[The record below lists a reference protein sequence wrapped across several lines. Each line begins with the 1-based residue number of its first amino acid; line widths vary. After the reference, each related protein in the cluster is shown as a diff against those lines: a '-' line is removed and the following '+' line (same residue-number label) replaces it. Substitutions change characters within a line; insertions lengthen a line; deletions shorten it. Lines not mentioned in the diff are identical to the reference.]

1 MKKKRNSV
9 IEKTFFALLP
19 VQIVM
24 ITVTSINSII
34 DGVIASNFVSAT
46 ALAAIALF
54 LPVLRILDTTNAIF
68 LGGSQILCG
77 QHIGRNQIKNA
88 VSVYSTDIL
97 FIVLFGLATSFL
109 SILFCRPIASLFVN
123 DPTLIKELSDYIYGF
138 AFGIVPMMLISQFTA
153 FLQMEGQEKRTYIG
167 MTVMIVLNIT
177 LDILFVSILKM
188 GMFGLGLA
196 TTISNLA
203 FLMILVSYYFMQEP
217 AIRFD
222 RKEICAKE
230 IGNIVRVGFPGAVN
244 QLGQALR
251 SIFLNMIMLTYI
263 GNVGV
268 SAFGAVYSFGCVYWA
283 VSGGVSTAVRVLA
296 SIYAGEEDR
305 VGLHTIMK
313 TALQKGTVLVCLV
326 AALCVLCA
334 PLFTR
339 IFYGPDAGAVYNMT
353 LAGFLLF
360 PLTMPFSC
368 ICCVFSSYY
377 QCLNRIKIVNILTFF
392 DGLFGVTIFSCLLA
406 PILGMNGVWLGHI
419 LSGVLTLL
427 VILIYTVLY
436 QKHLPHSISDLLVL
450 DESFGVPE
458 SDRLNIQIND
468 MKDVVSL
475 SESVIAFSKN
485 HGIDDHRSM
494 LSGLCIEEM
503 TGNIVQHGF
512 DGRKDY
518 CIDVHVVYKNN
529 GLLLRIKDNCK
540 TFNPTE
546 VQNIL
551 DPEDLTQGIGLR
563 LVTQAAETMSYN
575 NCLGI
580 NILTITL

>member
-1 MKKKRNSV
+1 
-9 IEKTFFALLP
+9 
-19 VQIVM
+19 
-24 ITVTSINSII
+24 
-34 DGVIASNFVSAT
+34 
-46 ALAAIALF
+46 
-54 LPVLRILDTTNAIF
+54 
-68 LGGSQILCG
+68 
-77 QHIGRNQIKNA
+77 
-88 VSVYSTDIL
+88 
-97 FIVLFGLATSFL
+97 
-109 SILFCRPIASLFVN
+109 
-123 DPTLIKELSDYIYGF
+123 
-138 AFGIVPMMLISQFTA
+138 
-153 FLQMEGQEKRTYIG
+153 
-167 MTVMIVLNIT
+167 
-177 LDILFVSILKM
+177 
-188 GMFGLGLA
+188 
-196 TTISNLA
+196 
-203 FLMILVSYYFMQEP
+203 
-217 AIRFD
+217 
-222 RKEICAKE
+222 
-230 IGNIVRVGFPGAVN
+230 
-244 QLGQALR
+244 
-251 SIFLNMIMLTYI
+251 
-263 GNVGV
+263 
-268 SAFGAVYSFGCVYWA
+268 
-283 VSGGVSTAVRVLA
+283 
-296 SIYAGEEDR
+296 
-305 VGLHTIMK
+305 
-313 TALQKGTVLVCLV
+313 
-326 AALCVLCA
+326 
-334 PLFTR
+334 
-339 IFYGPDAGAVYNMT
+339 
-353 LAGFLLF
+353 
-360 PLTMPFSC
+360 
-368 ICCVFSSYY
+368 
-377 QCLNRIKIVNILTFF
+377 
-392 DGLFGVTIFSCLLA
+392 
-406 PILGMNGVWLGHI
+406 MNGVWLGHI

-450 DESFGVPE
+450 DDSFGVPE

>member
-1 MKKKRNSV
+1 MKTKNKTI

-24 ITVTSINSII
+24 ITVTSLNSII
-34 DGVIASNFVSAT
+34 DGVIASNFVSTT

-54 LPVLRILDTTNAIF
+54 LPVLRILDTVNTIF

-77 QHIGRNQIKNA
+77 RHIGRNQVQKA

-97 FIVLFGLATSFL
+97 FIVLFGLMTSFL
-109 SILFCRPIASLFVN
+109 CILFGKPIASLFVN
-123 DPTLIKELSDYIYGF
+123 DPTLLSELSDYIYGF
-138 AFGIVPMMLISQFTA
+138 AFGIVPMLLIAQFTA
-153 FLQMEGQEKRTYIG
+153 FLQMERQEKRTYIG
-167 MTVMIVLNIT
+167 MTVLIVLNVS
-177 LDILFVSILKM
+177 LDILFVTVLGM

-196 TTISNLA
+196 TTVSNLV
-203 FLMILVSYYFMQEP
+203 FLMILVSYYFTKMP

-222 RKEICAKE
+222 RRELNAGE
-230 IGNIVRVGFPGAVN
+230 IGNIIRVGFPGAVN
-244 QLGQALR
+244 QLGQTIR
-251 SIFLNMIMLTYI
+251 SILLNMIMLAYV
-263 GNVGV
+263 GNEGV

-283 VSGGVSTAVRVLA
+283 VSGGVSTAVRILS
-296 SIYAGEEDR
+296 SIYVGEEDR
-305 VGLHTIMK
+305 VGLRTIMK
-313 TALQKGTVLVCLV
+313 TALKKGTLLVCLV
-326 AALCVLCA
+326 AAICIGLS

-339 IFYGPDAGAVYNMT
+339 IFYGPDAGAVYDMT

-377 QCLNRIKIVNILTFF
+377 QCLGRMKAVNILMFF
-392 DGLFGVTIFSCLLA
+392 DGLFGVILFSCLFA
-406 PILGMNGVWLGHI
+406 PVLGMNGIWLAHI
-419 LSGVLTLL
+419 VSGLLPML
-427 VILIYTVLY
+427 VILLYTIRFC
-436 QKHLPHSISDLLVL
+436 KHRPRCFSDLLVL
-450 DESFGVPE
+450 SDEFGVSE
-458 SDRLNIQIND
+458 SDRLNISVNNMQ
-468 MKDVVSL
+468 DVVDL
-475 SESVIAFSKN
+475 SESVIAFGKE
-485 HGIDDHRSM
+485 HGIDEHRSM

-503 TGNIVQHGF
+503 TGNIIQHGF

-518 CIDVHVVYKNN
+518 NIDVHVVYKDN
-529 GLLLRIKDNCK
+529 GLLIRIKDNCK

-546 VQNIL
+546 VQNLL

-563 LVTQAAETMSYN
+563 LVTQAAKTMSYN